1 MSGVENYNK
10 LLIKFSS
17 NNSNYLGRQFGD
29 KKNLYRSFY
38 QRDRD
43 RIIHSTSF
51 RRLKYKTQVF
61 VYDEG
66 DHYRTRLTHTLEV
79 SQISRSIS
87 RYLKLNEDLS
97 EAISLAH
104 DLGHPPFGHAGEKIL
119 DYCIRNHG
127 GFNHNIHSI
136 RLVTELEKAYQNFDG
151 LNLSINTI
159 DGIVKHNGPNY
170 LIKQNLDLLPN
181 LNKIKKINFYNQSS
195 LEAQISALS
204 DDIAYN
210 NHDIDDGIRAG
221 LFSINDIKDLPI
233 IGEIIKK
240 KNKQFKNKK
249 LLRNEIIRSI
259 INFMVTDLILHTK
272 KNLKKYKIKTIDDV
286 YNSKKFI
293 VSFSPKLIKANNQ
306 IREFLKLNM
315 YENKSV
321 KEMTDK
327 AEKILPITDIKSA
340 RQALKP
346 IQEEWSKIGHVP
358 RKDKEKIESRLKSV
372 EEAIRNAE
380 KNELNRTDPAKSA
393 RAQSTMELLEAKLI
407 KTEKERDAALVK
419 GDTKKAESLSATIES
434 QKMLLEATK
443 VT

>member
-1 MSGVENYNK
+1 MSGVDNYNK
-10 LLIKFSS
+10 LLVKFSS

-66 DHYRTRLTHTLEV
+66 DHYRTRLTHSLEV

-119 DYCIRNHG
+119 DYCIRDHG

-170 LIKQNLDLLPN
+170 LVKENLDLLPN
-181 LNKIKKINFYNQSS
+181 LNKIKKINFYKQSS
-195 LEAQISALS
+195 LESQISALS

-221 LFSINDIKDLPI
+221 LFTMNDIKDLPI
-233 IGEIIKK
+233 VGEVIKK
-240 KNKQFKNKK
+240 KNKQFKNEK

-259 INFMVTDLILHTK
+259 INFMVTDLILYTK
-272 KNLKKYKIKTIDDV
+272 KKIKNLKINTIEDV
-286 YNSKKFI
+286 YKSSDFI
-293 VSFSPKLIKANNQ
+293 VSFSPKLISANNQ
-306 IREFLKLNM
+306 IREFLRVNM

-321 KEMTDK
+321 KEMTNK
-327 AEKILPITDIKSA
+327 AEIIIKN
-340 RQALKP
+340 LY
-346 IQEEWSKIGHVP
+346 
-358 RKDKEKIESRLKSV
+358 
-372 EEAIRNAE
+372 
-380 KNELNRTDPAKSA
+380 
-393 RAQSTMELLEAKLI
+393 MYLI
-407 KTEKERDAALVK
+407 KNNKRFITQDVKKKWGLERSVSDFIAGMTDKFAIDLYNK
-419 GDTKKAESLSATIES
+419 IK
-434 QKMLLEATK
+434 
-443 VT
+443 

>member
-1 MSGVENYNK
+1 MSGVDNYNK
-10 LLIKFSS
+10 LLVKFSS

-29 KKNLYRSFY
+29 KKNLYRSSY

-66 DHYRTRLTHTLEV
+66 DHYRTRMTHTLEV

-104 DLGHPPFGHAGEKIL
+104 DLGHPPFGHAGEEIL
-119 DYCIRNHG
+119 NYCIRDHG

-170 LIKQNLDLLPN
+170 LVKENLDLLPN
-181 LNKIKKINFYNQSS
+181 LNKIKKINFYDQSS
-195 LEAQISALS
+195 LESQISALS

-221 LFSINDIKDLPI
+221 LFSINDIKELPI

-240 KNKQFKNKK
+240 KNKQFKNEK

-272 KNLKKYKIKTIDDV
+272 KKIKKLKIKSIKDV
-286 YNSKKFI
+286 YKSSDFL
-293 VSFSPKLIKANNQ
+293 VSFSPKLISANNQ
-306 IREFLKLNM
+306 IREFLRLNM

-321 KEMTDK
+321 KKMTNKAEIIIKKLYIYLIKNNKKFILPDLKKKWGLERSVSDFIAGMTDK
-327 AEKILPITDIKSA
+327 FAIDLYNKIK
-340 RQALKP
+340 
-346 IQEEWSKIGHVP
+346 
-358 RKDKEKIESRLKSV
+358 
-372 EEAIRNAE
+372 
-380 KNELNRTDPAKSA
+380 
-393 RAQSTMELLEAKLI
+393 
-407 KTEKERDAALVK
+407 
-419 GDTKKAESLSATIES
+419 
-434 QKMLLEATK
+434 
-443 VT
+443 

>member
-1 MSGVENYNK
+1 MSGVDNYNK
-10 LLIKFSS
+10 LLVKFSS

-66 DHYRTRLTHTLEV
+66 DHYRTRMTHTLEV

-104 DLGHPPFGHAGEKIL
+104 DLGHPPFGHAGEEIL
-119 DYCIRNHG
+119 NYCIRDHG

-170 LIKQNLDLLPN
+170 LVKENLDLLPN
-181 LNKIKKINFYNQSS
+181 LNKIKKINFYDQSS
-195 LEAQISALS
+195 LESQISALS

-221 LFSINDIKDLPI
+221 LFSINDIKELPI

-240 KNKQFKNKK
+240 KNKQFKNEK

-272 KNLKKYKIKTIDDV
+272 KKIKKLKIKSIKDV
-286 YNSKKFI
+286 YKSSDFL
-293 VSFSPKLIKANNQ
+293 VSFSPKLISANNQ
-306 IREFLKLNM
+306 IREFLRLNM

-321 KEMTDK
+321 KKMTNKAEIIIKKLYIYLIKNNKKFILPDLKKKWGLERSVSDFIAGMTDK
-327 AEKILPITDIKSA
+327 FAIDLYNKIK
-340 RQALKP
+340 
-346 IQEEWSKIGHVP
+346 
-358 RKDKEKIESRLKSV
+358 
-372 EEAIRNAE
+372 
-380 KNELNRTDPAKSA
+380 
-393 RAQSTMELLEAKLI
+393 
-407 KTEKERDAALVK
+407 
-419 GDTKKAESLSATIES
+419 
-434 QKMLLEATK
+434 
-443 VT
+443 

>member
-1 MSGVENYNK
+1 MSGVDNYNK
-10 LLIKFSS
+10 LLVKFSS

-66 DHYRTRLTHTLEV
+66 DHYRTRMTHTLEV

-104 DLGHPPFGHAGEKIL
+104 DLGHPPFGHAGEEIL
-119 DYCIRNHG
+119 NYCIRDHG

-170 LIKQNLDLLPN
+170 LVKENLDLLPN
-181 LNKIKKINFYNQSS
+181 LNKIKKINFYDQSS
-195 LEAQISALS
+195 LESQISALS

-221 LFSINDIKDLPI
+221 LFSINDIKELPI

-240 KNKQFKNKK
+240 KNKQFKNEK

-272 KNLKKYKIKTIDDV
+272 KKIRKLKIKTIEDV
-286 YNSKKFI
+286 YKSGDFL
-293 VSFSPKLIKANNQ
+293 VSFSPKLISANNQ
-306 IREFLKLNM
+306 IREFLRLNM

-321 KEMTDK
+321 KKMTNKAEIIIKNLYIYLIKNNKKFILPDLKKKWGLQRSVSDFIAGMTDK
-327 AEKILPITDIKSA
+327 FAIDLYNKIK
-340 RQALKP
+340 
-346 IQEEWSKIGHVP
+346 
-358 RKDKEKIESRLKSV
+358 
-372 EEAIRNAE
+372 
-380 KNELNRTDPAKSA
+380 
-393 RAQSTMELLEAKLI
+393 
-407 KTEKERDAALVK
+407 
-419 GDTKKAESLSATIES
+419 
-434 QKMLLEATK
+434 
-443 VT
+443 

>member
-1 MSGVENYNK
+1 MSGVDNYNK
-10 LLIKFSS
+10 LLVKFSS

-66 DHYRTRLTHTLEV
+66 DHYRTRLTHSLEV

-119 DYCIRNHG
+119 DYCIRDHG

-170 LIKQNLDLLPN
+170 LVKENLDLLPN
-181 LNKIKKINFYNQSS
+181 LNKIKKINFYKQSS
-195 LEAQISALS
+195 LESQISALS
-204 DDIAYN
+204 DEIAYN

-221 LFSINDIKDLPI
+221 LFTMNDIKDLPI
-233 IGEIIKK
+233 VGEVIKK
-240 KNKQFKNKK
+240 KNKQFKNEK

-259 INFMVTDLILHTK
+259 INFMVTDLILYTK
-272 KNLKKYKIKTIDDV
+272 KKIKNLKINTIEDV
-286 YNSKKFI
+286 YKSSDFI
-293 VSFSPKLIKANNQ
+293 VSFSPKLISANNQ
-306 IREFLKLNM
+306 IREFLRVNM

-321 KEMTDK
+321 KEMTNK
-327 AEKILPITDIKSA
+327 AEIIIKN
-340 RQALKP
+340 LY
-346 IQEEWSKIGHVP
+346 
-358 RKDKEKIESRLKSV
+358 
-372 EEAIRNAE
+372 
-380 KNELNRTDPAKSA
+380 
-393 RAQSTMELLEAKLI
+393 MYLI
-407 KTEKERDAALVK
+407 KNNKRFIPQDVKKKWGLERSVSDFIAGMTDKFAIDLYNK
-419 GDTKKAESLSATIES
+419 IK
-434 QKMLLEATK
+434 
-443 VT
+443 

>member
-1 MSGVENYNK
+1 MSGVDNYNK
-10 LLIKFSS
+10 LLVKFSS

-119 DYCIRNHG
+119 DYCIREHG

-170 LIKQNLDLLPN
+170 LVKENLDLLPN
-181 LNKIKKINFYNQSS
+181 LNKIKKINFYKQSS
-195 LEAQISALS
+195 LESQISALS

-221 LFSINDIKDLPI
+221 LFSMNDIKDLPI
-233 IGEIIKK
+233 VGDVIKK
-240 KNKQFKNKK
+240 KNKQFKNEK

-259 INFMVTDLILHTK
+259 INFMVTDLILYTK
-272 KNLKKYKIKTIDDV
+272 KKIKNLKIKTIEDV
-286 YNSKKFI
+286 YKSSDFI
-293 VSFSPKLIKANNQ
+293 VSFSPKLISANNQ
-306 IREFLKLNM
+306 IREFLRVNM

-321 KEMTDK
+321 KEMTNK
-327 AEKILPITDIKSA
+327 AEIIIKN
-340 RQALKP
+340 LY
-346 IQEEWSKIGHVP
+346 
-358 RKDKEKIESRLKSV
+358 
-372 EEAIRNAE
+372 
-380 KNELNRTDPAKSA
+380 
-393 RAQSTMELLEAKLI
+393 MYLI
-407 KTEKERDAALVK
+407 KNNKRFIPQDVKKKWGLERSVSDFIAGMTDKFAIDLYNK
-419 GDTKKAESLSATIES
+419 IK
-434 QKMLLEATK
+434 
-443 VT
+443 

>member
-1 MSGVENYNK
+1 MSGVDNYNK
-10 LLIKFSS
+10 LLVKFSS

-38 QRDRD
+38 QSDRD

-66 DHYRTRLTHTLEV
+66 DHYRTRMTHTLEV

-104 DLGHPPFGHAGEKIL
+104 DLGHPPFGHAGEEIL
-119 DYCIRNHG
+119 NYCIRDHG

-170 LIKQNLDLLPN
+170 LVKENLDLLPN
-181 LNKIKKINFYNQSS
+181 LNKIKKINFYDQSS
-195 LEAQISALS
+195 LESQISALS

-221 LFSINDIKDLPI
+221 LFSINDIKELPI

-240 KNKQFKNKK
+240 KNKQFKNEK

-272 KNLKKYKIKTIDDV
+272 KKIKKLKIKTIEDV
-286 YNSKKFI
+286 YKSSDFL
-293 VSFSPKLIKANNQ
+293 VSFSPKLISANNQ
-306 IREFLKLNM
+306 IREFLRLNM

-321 KEMTDK
+321 KKMTNKAEIIIKNLYIYLIKNNKKFILPDLKKKWGLQRSVSDFIAGMTDK
-327 AEKILPITDIKSA
+327 FAIDLYNKIK
-340 RQALKP
+340 
-346 IQEEWSKIGHVP
+346 
-358 RKDKEKIESRLKSV
+358 
-372 EEAIRNAE
+372 
-380 KNELNRTDPAKSA
+380 
-393 RAQSTMELLEAKLI
+393 
-407 KTEKERDAALVK
+407 
-419 GDTKKAESLSATIES
+419 
-434 QKMLLEATK
+434 
-443 VT
+443 

>member
-1 MSGVENYNK
+1 MSGVDNYNK
-10 LLIKFSS
+10 LLVKFSS

-66 DHYRTRLTHTLEV
+66 DHYRTRMTHTLEV

-104 DLGHPPFGHAGEKIL
+104 DLGHPPFGHAGEEIL
-119 DYCIRNHG
+119 NYCIRDHG

-170 LIKQNLDLLPN
+170 LVKENLDLLPN
-181 LNKIKKINFYNQSS
+181 LNKIKKINFYDQSS
-195 LEAQISALS
+195 LESQISALS

-221 LFSINDIKDLPI
+221 LFSINDIKELPI

-240 KNKQFKNKK
+240 KNKQFKNEK

-272 KNLKKYKIKTIDDV
+272 KKIKKLNIKSIKDV
-286 YNSKKFI
+286 YKSSDFL
-293 VSFSPKLIKANNQ
+293 VSFSPQLISANNQ

-321 KEMTDK
+321 KKMTNKAEIIIKKLYIYLIKNNKKFILPDLKKKWGLERSVSDFIAGMTDK
-327 AEKILPITDIKSA
+327 FAIDLYNKIK
-340 RQALKP
+340 
-346 IQEEWSKIGHVP
+346 
-358 RKDKEKIESRLKSV
+358 
-372 EEAIRNAE
+372 
-380 KNELNRTDPAKSA
+380 
-393 RAQSTMELLEAKLI
+393 
-407 KTEKERDAALVK
+407 
-419 GDTKKAESLSATIES
+419 
-434 QKMLLEATK
+434 
-443 VT
+443 

>member
-1 MSGVENYNK
+1 MSGVDNYNK
-10 LLIKFSS
+10 LLSKFSS

-29 KKNLYRSFY
+29 KKNLFRSFY

-104 DLGHPPFGHAGEKIL
+104 DLGHPPFGHAGEEIL
-119 DYCIRNHG
+119 NYCIRDHG

-170 LIKQNLDLLPN
+170 LVKENLDLLPN
-181 LNKIKKINFYNQSS
+181 LNKIKKINFYDQSS
-195 LEAQISALS
+195 LESQISALS

-221 LFSINDIKDLPI
+221 LFSINDIKELPI

-240 KNKQFKNKK
+240 KNKQFKNEK

-272 KNLKKYKIKTIDDV
+272 KKIKKLKIKSIKDV
-286 YNSKKFI
+286 YKSSDFL
-293 VSFSPKLIKANNQ
+293 VSFSPQLISANNQ

-321 KEMTDK
+321 KKMTNKAEIIIKKLYIYLIKNNKKFILPDLKKKWGLERSVSDFIAGMTDK
-327 AEKILPITDIKSA
+327 FAIDLYNKIK
-340 RQALKP
+340 
-346 IQEEWSKIGHVP
+346 
-358 RKDKEKIESRLKSV
+358 
-372 EEAIRNAE
+372 
-380 KNELNRTDPAKSA
+380 
-393 RAQSTMELLEAKLI
+393 
-407 KTEKERDAALVK
+407 
-419 GDTKKAESLSATIES
+419 
-434 QKMLLEATK
+434 
-443 VT
+443 

>member
-1 MSGVENYNK
+1 MSGVDNYNK
-10 LLIKFSS
+10 LLVKFSS

-66 DHYRTRLTHTLEV
+66 DHYRTRLTHSLEV

-119 DYCIRNHG
+119 DYCIRDHG

-170 LIKQNLDLLPN
+170 LVKENLDLLPN
-181 LNKIKKINFYNQSS
+181 LNKIKKINFYKQSS
-195 LEAQISALS
+195 LESQISALS

-221 LFSINDIKDLPI
+221 LFSMNDIKDLPI
-233 IGEIIKK
+233 VGEVIKK
-240 KNKQFKNKK
+240 KNKQFKNEK

-259 INFMVTDLILHTK
+259 INFMVTDLILYTK
-272 KNLKKYKIKTIDDV
+272 KKIKNLKINTIEDV
-286 YNSKKFI
+286 YKSSDFI
-293 VSFSPKLIKANNQ
+293 VSFSPKLISANNQ
-306 IREFLKLNM
+306 IREFLRVNM

-321 KEMTDK
+321 KEMTNK
-327 AEKILPITDIKSA
+327 AEIIIKN
-340 RQALKP
+340 LY
-346 IQEEWSKIGHVP
+346 
-358 RKDKEKIESRLKSV
+358 
-372 EEAIRNAE
+372 
-380 KNELNRTDPAKSA
+380 
-393 RAQSTMELLEAKLI
+393 MYLI
-407 KTEKERDAALVK
+407 KNNKRFIPQDVK
-419 GDTKKAESLSATIES
+419 KNGVLKDQSQISLLA
-434 QKMLLEATK
+434 
-443 VT
+443 

>member
-1 MSGVENYNK
+1 MSGVDNYNK
-10 LLIKFSS
+10 LLVKFSS

-66 DHYRTRLTHTLEV
+66 DHYRTRLTHSLEV

-119 DYCIRNHG
+119 DYCIRDHG

-170 LIKQNLDLLPN
+170 LVKENLDLLPN
-181 LNKIKKINFYNQSS
+181 LNKIKKINFYKQSS
-195 LEAQISALS
+195 LESQISALS

-221 LFSINDIKDLPI
+221 LFTMNDIKDLPI
-233 IGEIIKK
+233 VGDVIKK
-240 KNKQFKNKK
+240 KNKQFKNEK

-259 INFMVTDLILHTK
+259 INFMVTDLILYTK
-272 KNLKKYKIKTIDDV
+272 KKIKNLKINTIEDV
-286 YNSKKFI
+286 YKSSDFI
-293 VSFSPKLIKANNQ
+293 VSFSPKLISANNQ
-306 IREFLKLNM
+306 IREFLRVNM

-321 KEMTDK
+321 KEMTNK
-327 AEKILPITDIKSA
+327 AEIIIKN
-340 RQALKP
+340 LY
-346 IQEEWSKIGHVP
+346 
-358 RKDKEKIESRLKSV
+358 
-372 EEAIRNAE
+372 
-380 KNELNRTDPAKSA
+380 
-393 RAQSTMELLEAKLI
+393 MYLI
-407 KTEKERDAALVK
+407 KNNKRFIPQDVKKKWGLERSVSDFIAGMTDKFAIDLYNK
-419 GDTKKAESLSATIES
+419 IK
-434 QKMLLEATK
+434 
-443 VT
+443 

>member
-1 MSGVENYNK
+1 MSGVDNYNK
-10 LLIKFSS
+10 LLVKFSS

-66 DHYRTRLTHTLEV
+66 DHYRTRMTHTLEV

-104 DLGHPPFGHAGEKIL
+104 DLGHPPFGHAGEEIL
-119 DYCIRNHG
+119 NYCIRDHG

-170 LIKQNLDLLPN
+170 LVKENLDLLPN
-181 LNKIKKINFYNQSS
+181 LNKIKKINFYDQSS
-195 LEAQISALS
+195 LESQISALS

-221 LFSINDIKDLPI
+221 LFSINDIKELPI

-240 KNKQFKNKK
+240 KNKQFKNEK

-272 KNLKKYKIKTIDDV
+272 KKIKKLKIKTIKDV
-286 YNSKKFI
+286 YKSSDFL
-293 VSFSPKLIKANNQ
+293 VSFSPKLISANNQ
-306 IREFLKLNM
+306 IREFLRLNM

-321 KEMTDK
+321 KKMTNKAEIIIKNLYIYLIKNNKKFILPDLKKKWGLERSVSDFIAGMTDK
-327 AEKILPITDIKSA
+327 FAIDLYNKIK
-340 RQALKP
+340 
-346 IQEEWSKIGHVP
+346 
-358 RKDKEKIESRLKSV
+358 
-372 EEAIRNAE
+372 
-380 KNELNRTDPAKSA
+380 
-393 RAQSTMELLEAKLI
+393 
-407 KTEKERDAALVK
+407 
-419 GDTKKAESLSATIES
+419 
-434 QKMLLEATK
+434 
-443 VT
+443 

>member
-1 MSGVENYNK
+1 MSGVDNYNK
-10 LLIKFSS
+10 LLVKFSS

-66 DHYRTRLTHTLEV
+66 DHYRTRMTHTLEV

-104 DLGHPPFGHAGEKIL
+104 DLGHPPFGHAGEEIL
-119 DYCIRNHG
+119 NYCIRDHG

-170 LIKQNLDLLPN
+170 LVKENLDLLPN
-181 LNKIKKINFYNQSS
+181 LNKIKKINFYDQSS
-195 LEAQISALS
+195 LESQISALS

-221 LFSINDIKDLPI
+221 LFSINDIKELPI

-240 KNKQFKNKK
+240 KNKQFKNEK

-272 KNLKKYKIKTIDDV
+272 KKIKKLKIKTIKDV
-286 YNSKKFI
+286 YKSSDFL
-293 VSFSPKLIKANNQ
+293 VSFSPKLISANNQ
-306 IREFLKLNM
+306 IREFLRLNM

-321 KEMTDK
+321 KKMTNKAEIIIKNLYIYLIKNNKKYILPDLKKKWGLERSVSDFIAGMTDK
-327 AEKILPITDIKSA
+327 FAIDLYNKIK
-340 RQALKP
+340 
-346 IQEEWSKIGHVP
+346 
-358 RKDKEKIESRLKSV
+358 
-372 EEAIRNAE
+372 
-380 KNELNRTDPAKSA
+380 
-393 RAQSTMELLEAKLI
+393 
-407 KTEKERDAALVK
+407 
-419 GDTKKAESLSATIES
+419 
-434 QKMLLEATK
+434 
-443 VT
+443 

>member
-1 MSGVENYNK
+1 MSGVDNYNK
-10 LLIKFSS
+10 LLVKFSS

-66 DHYRTRLTHTLEV
+66 DHYRTRMTHTLEV

-104 DLGHPPFGHAGEKIL
+104 DLGHPPFGHAGEEIL
-119 DYCIRNHG
+119 NYCIRDHG

-170 LIKQNLDLLPN
+170 LVKENLNLLPN
-181 LNKIKKINFYNQSS
+181 LNKIKKINFYDQSS
-195 LEAQISALS
+195 LESQISALS

-221 LFSINDIKDLPI
+221 LFSINDIKELPI

-240 KNKQFKNKK
+240 KNKQFKNEK

-272 KNLKKYKIKTIDDV
+272 KKIKKLKIKTIEDV
-286 YNSKKFI
+286 YKSSDLI
-293 VSFSPKLIKANNQ
+293 VSFSPKLISANNQ
-306 IREFLKLNM
+306 IREFLRLNM

-321 KEMTDK
+321 KEMTNK
-327 AEKILPITDIKSA
+327 AEKIIKNLYVYLIKNNKKFLPLDIKKKWGLERSVA
-340 RQALKP
+340 DFIAGMTDKFAIDLYN
-346 IQEEWSKIGHVP
+346 KI
-358 RKDKEKIESRLKSV
+358 K
-372 EEAIRNAE
+372 
-380 KNELNRTDPAKSA
+380 
-393 RAQSTMELLEAKLI
+393 
-407 KTEKERDAALVK
+407 
-419 GDTKKAESLSATIES
+419 
-434 QKMLLEATK
+434 
-443 VT
+443 

>member
-1 MSGVENYNK
+1 MTFQDDQLSPGYNQFDEERFVNELPK
-10 LLIKFSS
+10 RH
-17 NNSNYLGRQFGD
+17 GRRAFARD
-29 KKNLYRSFY
+29 KARVL
-38 QRDRD
+38 
-43 RIIHSTSF
+43 HSAGL
-51 RRLKYKTQVF
+51 RRLSAKTQVMSAGADDF
-61 VYDEG
+61 P
-66 DHYRTRLTHTLEV
+66 RTRLTHTLEV

-119 DYCIRNHG
+119 DFCLRDYG

-170 LIKQNLDLLPN
+170 LMMENFNLLPN
-181 LNKIKKINFYNQSS
+181 LRKIKKINFYKQSS
-195 LEAQISALS
+195 LESQISALS

-259 INFMVTDLILHTK
+259 INFMVTDLILHTQN
-272 KNLKKYKIKTIDDV
+272 NLKKLKIQV
-286 YNSKKFI
+286 
-293 VSFSPKLIKANNQ
+293 
-306 IREFLKLNM
+306 
-315 YENKSV
+315 
-321 KEMTDK
+321 
-327 AEKILPITDIKSA
+327 
-340 RQALKP
+340 
-346 IQEEWSKIGHVP
+346 
-358 RKDKEKIESRLKSV
+358 
-372 EEAIRNAE
+372 
-380 KNELNRTDPAKSA
+380 
-393 RAQSTMELLEAKLI
+393 
-407 KTEKERDAALVK
+407 
-419 GDTKKAESLSATIES
+419 
-434 QKMLLEATK
+434 
-443 VT
+443 

>member
-170 LIKQNLDLLPN
+170 LIKKNLDLLPN
-181 LNKIKKINFYNQSS
+181 LNKIKKINFYKVNPN
-195 LEAQISALS
+195 
-204 DDIAYN
+204 DT
-210 NHDIDDGIRAG
+210 GIHKLAELVLQG
-221 LFSINDIKDLPI
+221 TI
-233 IGEIIKK
+233 ETKK
-240 KNKQFKNKK
+240 VV
-249 LLRNEIIRSI
+249 LGLRN
-259 INFMVTDLILHTK
+259 M
-272 KNLKKYKIKTIDDV
+272 KNI
-286 YNSKKFI
+286 
-293 VSFSPKLIKANNQ
+293 
-306 IREFLKLNM
+306 
-315 YENKSV
+315 
-321 KEMTDK
+321 KEMTEAMIKVNSIENQADDVFDMSI
-327 AEKILPITDIKSA
+327 EKLFEQENDFKEVIKKREIYQVLEIATD
-340 RQALKP
+340 
-346 IQEEWSKIGHVP
+346 
-358 RKDKEKIESRLKSV
+358 KIEDVSNV
-372 EEAIRNAE
+372 
-380 KNELNRTDPAKSA
+380 
-393 RAQSTMELLEAKLI
+393 
-407 KTEKERDAALVK
+407 
-419 GDTKKAESLSATIES
+419 IES
-434 QKMLLEATK
+434 IIIKYA
-443 VT
+443 

>member
-1 MSGVENYNK
+1 MSGVDNYNK
-10 LLIKFSS
+10 LLVKFSS

-66 DHYRTRLTHTLEV
+66 DHYRTRMTHTLEV

-104 DLGHPPFGHAGEKIL
+104 DLGHPPFGHAGEEIL
-119 DYCIRNHG
+119 NYCIRDHG

-170 LIKQNLDLLPN
+170 LVKENLDLLPN
-181 LNKIKKINFYNQSS
+181 LNKIKKINFYKQSS
-195 LEAQISALS
+195 LESQISALS

-221 LFSINDIKDLPI
+221 LFTMNDIKDLPI
-233 IGEIIKK
+233 VGEVIKK
-240 KNKQFKNKK
+240 KNKQFKNEK

-259 INFMVTDLILHTK
+259 INFMVTDLILYTK
-272 KNLKKYKIKTIDDV
+272 KKIKNLKINTIEDV
-286 YNSKKFI
+286 YKSSDFI
-293 VSFSPKLIKANNQ
+293 VSFSPKLISANNQ
-306 IREFLKLNM
+306 IREFLRVNM

-321 KEMTDK
+321 KEMTNK
-327 AEKILPITDIKSA
+327 AEIIIKN
-340 RQALKP
+340 LY
-346 IQEEWSKIGHVP
+346 
-358 RKDKEKIESRLKSV
+358 
-372 EEAIRNAE
+372 
-380 KNELNRTDPAKSA
+380 
-393 RAQSTMELLEAKLI
+393 MYLI
-407 KTEKERDAALVK
+407 KNNKRFIPQDVKKKWGLERSVSDFIAGMTDKFAIDLYNNIK
-419 GDTKKAESLSATIES
+419 
-434 QKMLLEATK
+434 
-443 VT
+443 

>member
-1 MSGVENYNK
+1 MSGVDNYNK
-10 LLIKFSS
+10 LLVKFSS

-66 DHYRTRLTHTLEV
+66 DHYRTRMTHTLEV

-104 DLGHPPFGHAGEKIL
+104 DLGHPPFGHAGEEIL
-119 DYCIRNHG
+119 NYCIRDHG

-170 LIKQNLDLLPN
+170 LVKENLDLLPN
-181 LNKIKKINFYNQSS
+181 LNKIKKINFYDQSS
-195 LEAQISALS
+195 LESQISALS

-221 LFSINDIKDLPI
+221 LFSINDIKELPI

-240 KNKQFKNKK
+240 KNKQFKNEK

-259 INFMVTDLILHTK
+259 INFMVTDLILNTK
-272 KNLKKYKIKTIDDV
+272 KKIKKLKIKTIKDV
-286 YNSKKFI
+286 YKSSDFL
-293 VSFSPKLIKANNQ
+293 VSFSPKLISANNQ

-321 KEMTDK
+321 KKMTNKAEIIIKNLYIYLIKNNKKFILPDLKKKWGLERSVSDFIAGMTDK
-327 AEKILPITDIKSA
+327 FAIDLYNKIK
-340 RQALKP
+340 
-346 IQEEWSKIGHVP
+346 
-358 RKDKEKIESRLKSV
+358 
-372 EEAIRNAE
+372 
-380 KNELNRTDPAKSA
+380 
-393 RAQSTMELLEAKLI
+393 
-407 KTEKERDAALVK
+407 
-419 GDTKKAESLSATIES
+419 
-434 QKMLLEATK
+434 
-443 VT
+443 

>member
-1 MSGVENYNK
+1 MSGVDNYNK
-10 LLIKFSS
+10 LLVKFSS

-66 DHYRTRLTHTLEV
+66 DHYRTRMTHTLEV

-104 DLGHPPFGHAGEKIL
+104 DLGHPPFGHAGEEIL
-119 DYCIRNHG
+119 NYCIRDHG

-170 LIKQNLDLLPN
+170 LVKENLNLLPN
-181 LNKIKKINFYNQSS
+181 LNKIKKINFYDQSS
-195 LEAQISALS
+195 LESQISALS

-221 LFSINDIKDLPI
+221 LFSINDIKELPI

-240 KNKQFKNKK
+240 KNKQFKNEK

-272 KNLKKYKIKTIDDV
+272 KKIRKLKIKTIEDV
-286 YNSKKFI
+286 YKSSDFL
-293 VSFSPKLIKANNQ
+293 VSFSPKLISANNQ
-306 IREFLKLNM
+306 IREFLRLNM

-321 KEMTDK
+321 KKMTNKAEIIIKNLYIYLIKNNKKFILPDLKKKWGLQRSVSDFIAGMTDK
-327 AEKILPITDIKSA
+327 FAIDLYNKIK
-340 RQALKP
+340 
-346 IQEEWSKIGHVP
+346 
-358 RKDKEKIESRLKSV
+358 
-372 EEAIRNAE
+372 
-380 KNELNRTDPAKSA
+380 
-393 RAQSTMELLEAKLI
+393 
-407 KTEKERDAALVK
+407 
-419 GDTKKAESLSATIES
+419 
-434 QKMLLEATK
+434 
-443 VT
+443 

>member
-1 MSGVENYNK
+1 MSGVDNYNK
-10 LLIKFSS
+10 LLVKFSS

-66 DHYRTRLTHTLEV
+66 DHYRTRLTHSLEV

-119 DYCIRNHG
+119 DYCIRDHG

-170 LIKQNLDLLPN
+170 LVKENLDLLPN
-181 LNKIKKINFYNQSS
+181 LNKIKKINFYKQSS
-195 LEAQISALS
+195 LESQISALS

-221 LFSINDIKDLPI
+221 LFTMNDIKDLPI
-233 IGEIIKK
+233 VGEVIKK
-240 KNKQFKNKK
+240 KNKQFKNEK

-259 INFMVTDLILHTK
+259 INFMVTDLILYTK
-272 KNLKKYKIKTIDDV
+272 KKIKNLKINTIEDV
-286 YNSKKFI
+286 YKSSDFI
-293 VSFSPKLIKANNQ
+293 VSFSPKLISANNQ
-306 IREFLKLNM
+306 IREFLRVNM

-321 KEMTDK
+321 KEMTNK
-327 AEKILPITDIKSA
+327 AEIIIKN
-340 RQALKP
+340 LY
-346 IQEEWSKIGHVP
+346 
-358 RKDKEKIESRLKSV
+358 
-372 EEAIRNAE
+372 
-380 KNELNRTDPAKSA
+380 
-393 RAQSTMELLEAKLI
+393 MYLI
-407 KTEKERDAALVK
+407 KNNKRFIPQDVKKKWGLERSVSDFIAGMTDKFAIDLYNK
-419 GDTKKAESLSATIES
+419 IK
-434 QKMLLEATK
+434 
-443 VT
+443 

>member
-1 MSGVENYNK
+1 MSGVDNYNK
-10 LLIKFSS
+10 LLVKFSS

-66 DHYRTRLTHTLEV
+66 DHYRTRMTHTLEV

-104 DLGHPPFGHAGEKIL
+104 DLGHPPFGHAGEEIL
-119 DYCIRNHG
+119 NYCIRDHG

-170 LIKQNLDLLPN
+170 LVKENLDLLPN

-195 LEAQISALS
+195 LESQISALS

-221 LFSINDIKDLPI
+221 LFSINDIKELPI

-240 KNKQFKNKK
+240 KNKQFKNEK

-272 KNLKKYKIKTIDDV
+272 KKIKKLKIKTIKDV
-286 YNSKKFI
+286 YKSSDFL
-293 VSFSPKLIKANNQ
+293 VSFSPQLISANNQ

-321 KEMTDK
+321 KKMTNKAEIIIKNLYIYLIKNNKKFILPDLKKKWGLERSVSDFIAGMTDK
-327 AEKILPITDIKSA
+327 FAIDLYNKIK
-340 RQALKP
+340 
-346 IQEEWSKIGHVP
+346 
-358 RKDKEKIESRLKSV
+358 
-372 EEAIRNAE
+372 
-380 KNELNRTDPAKSA
+380 
-393 RAQSTMELLEAKLI
+393 
-407 KTEKERDAALVK
+407 
-419 GDTKKAESLSATIES
+419 
-434 QKMLLEATK
+434 
-443 VT
+443 

>member
-1 MSGVENYNK
+1 MSGVDNYNK
-10 LLIKFSS
+10 LLVKFSS

-66 DHYRTRLTHTLEV
+66 DHYRTRMTHTLEV

-104 DLGHPPFGHAGEKIL
+104 DLGHPPFGHAGEEIL
-119 DYCIRNHG
+119 NYCIRDHG

-170 LIKQNLDLLPN
+170 LVKENLDLLPN
-181 LNKIKKINFYNQSS
+181 LNKIKKINFYDQSS
-195 LEAQISALS
+195 LESQISALS

-221 LFSINDIKDLPI
+221 LFSINDIKELPI

-240 KNKQFKNKK
+240 KKKQFKNEK

-272 KNLKKYKIKTIDDV
+272 KKIKKLKIKSIKDV
-286 YNSKKFI
+286 YKSSDFL
-293 VSFSPKLIKANNQ
+293 VSFSPKLISANNQ
-306 IREFLKLNM
+306 IREFLRLNM

-321 KEMTDK
+321 KEMTNK
-327 AEKILPITDIKSA
+327 AEKIIKN
-340 RQALKP
+340 LY
-346 IQEEWSKIGHVP
+346 IY
-358 RKDKEKIESRLKSV
+358 
-372 EEAIRNAE
+372 
-380 KNELNRTDPAKSA
+380 
-393 RAQSTMELLEAKLI
+393 LI
-407 KTEKERDAALVK
+407 KNNKKFILPDLKKKWGLERSVSDFIAGMTDKFAIDLYNK
-419 GDTKKAESLSATIES
+419 IK
-434 QKMLLEATK
+434 
-443 VT
+443 

>member
-1 MSGVENYNK
+1 MSGVDNYNK
-10 LLIKFSS
+10 LLVKFSS

-66 DHYRTRLTHTLEV
+66 DHYRTRLTHSLEV

-119 DYCIRNHG
+119 DYCIRDHG

-170 LIKQNLDLLPN
+170 LVKENLDLLPN
-181 LNKIKKINFYNQSS
+181 LNKIKKINFYKQSS
-195 LEAQISALS
+195 LESQISALS

-221 LFSINDIKDLPI
+221 LFSMNDIKDLPI
-233 IGEIIKK
+233 VGEVIKK
-240 KNKQFKNKK
+240 KNKQFKNEK

-259 INFMVTDLILHTK
+259 INFMVTDLILYTK
-272 KNLKKYKIKTIDDV
+272 KKIKNLKINTIEDV
-286 YNSKKFI
+286 YKSSDFI
-293 VSFSPKLIKANNQ
+293 VSFSPKLISANNQ
-306 IREFLKLNM
+306 IREFLRVNM

-321 KEMTDK
+321 KEMTNK
-327 AEKILPITDIKSA
+327 AEIIIKN
-340 RQALKP
+340 LY
-346 IQEEWSKIGHVP
+346 
-358 RKDKEKIESRLKSV
+358 
-372 EEAIRNAE
+372 
-380 KNELNRTDPAKSA
+380 
-393 RAQSTMELLEAKLI
+393 MYLI
-407 KTEKERDAALVK
+407 KNNKRFIPQDVKKKWGLERSVSDFIAGMTDKFAIDLYNK
-419 GDTKKAESLSATIES
+419 IK
-434 QKMLLEATK
+434 
-443 VT
+443 

>member
-1 MSGVENYNK
+1 MSGVDNYNK
-10 LLIKFSS
+10 LLVKFSS

-66 DHYRTRLTHTLEV
+66 DHYRTRMTHTLEV

-104 DLGHPPFGHAGEKIL
+104 DLGHPPFGHAGEEIL
-119 DYCIRNHG
+119 NYCIRDHG

-159 DGIVKHNGPNY
+159 DGIIKHNGPNY
-170 LIKQNLDLLPN
+170 LVKENLDLLPN

-195 LEAQISALS
+195 LESQISALS

-221 LFSINDIKDLPI
+221 LFSINDIKELPI

-240 KNKQFKNKK
+240 KNKQFKNEK

-272 KNLKKYKIKTIDDV
+272 KKIKKLKIKTIEDV
-286 YNSKKFI
+286 YKSSDFL
-293 VSFSPKLIKANNQ
+293 VSFSPKLISANNQ
-306 IREFLKLNM
+306 IREFLRLNM

-321 KEMTDK
+321 KKMTNKAEIIIKNLYIYLIKNNKKFILPDLKKKWGLERSVSDFIAGMTDK
-327 AEKILPITDIKSA
+327 FAIDLYNKIK
-340 RQALKP
+340 
-346 IQEEWSKIGHVP
+346 
-358 RKDKEKIESRLKSV
+358 
-372 EEAIRNAE
+372 
-380 KNELNRTDPAKSA
+380 
-393 RAQSTMELLEAKLI
+393 
-407 KTEKERDAALVK
+407 
-419 GDTKKAESLSATIES
+419 
-434 QKMLLEATK
+434 
-443 VT
+443 